1 MAKGLQVEQFLAGWT
16 DGVGQPLAGGKV
28 FSYAAGT
35 NTLQPLYN
43 DKDCLNAAT
52 NPVILDSNGRAQ
64 VYANSSLSYK
74 FVVKTS
80 ADVTLYTLDHLF
92 YPREALFSDSGS
104 GYNITNTTSDGS
116 DTKRLLFNGGGGSG
130 SGRGAE
136 IQLHGNES
144 AGNTGVATI
153 SSGNISAAT
162 VDLNI
167 IPANG
172 KLRIVLNGVSRWEF
186 DATTNS
192 LLPTATNLYDIG
204 SSSFRTRNV
213 FAQALNSASARG
225 AVYASSMDCQSI
237 TMGSQSWTPNGA
249 NYTFSDGN
257 GTMTWTSGPTFQSS
271 SYFQIGKITHFW
283 HRFLGVFG
291 GTAQATINFP
301 LPLPAA
307 SINQG
312 SFYGMYDILNYGVY
326 SASVFM
332 GDVNTLRIRR
342 EGGVDWLI
350 GYQITFIIGGTYVA
364 A

>member
-16 DGVGQPLAGGKV
+16 DGVGQPLSGGKV

-172 KLRIVLNGVSRWEF
+172 KLRILLNGVSRWEF
-186 DATTNS
+186 DAATNS
-192 LLPTATNLYDIG
+192 ILPTANNAHDVG
-204 SSSFRTRNV
+204 SSSFRVRNV
-213 FAQALNSASARG
+213 FAQTLNSSGARG
-225 AVYASSMDCQSI
+225 DGYFSTLDIPVQTWTPTITATAPMTVVGAPTITRAAYSVLGKFVLFSIQYIVELGGTPTTTIAFSIPVTATTFGAVSGMVNGGTLANSPTIGQVGSTTI
-237 TMGSQSWTPNGA
+237 TMRKRDGSTWA
-249 NYTFSDGN
+249 NDTYTFRVN
-257 GTMTWTSGPTFQSS
+257 GI
-271 SYFQIGKITHFW
+271 YE
-283 HRFLGVFG
+283 
-291 GTAQATINFP
+291 
-301 LPLPAA
+301 A
-307 SINQG
+307 S
-312 SFYGMYDILNYGVY
+312 
-326 SASVFM
+326 
-332 GDVNTLRIRR
+332 
-342 EGGVDWLI
+342 
-350 GYQITFIIGGTYVA
+350 
-364 A
+364 